1 MLPTTRTSVNYLDGR
16 GASSLKAG
24 VKKTSTIHAA
34 DFETTTDPDDCRV
47 WHWGFAPIDD
57 PDNMAWGTTIES
69 FFEHLSTGNSTT
81 YFHNLGFD
89 GRFIIDHLL
98 RRGFK
103 HTEERTAS
111 RNEFTTLISSSN
123 KIFTITIR
131 WANGH
136 RTEFRDSFKKIPMS
150 LARVAKTFNTRET
163 KGVIDYHKPRP
174 IGYEPDADEIEYLRD
189 DVQILAEALAT
200 VIGEG
205 MKRLTIG
212 ADSMAE
218 YKRTIGTKSYNRY
231 FPVLSHEM
239 DAEIRKALRGG
250 FTYADP
256 RYSKRLVGK
265 GSVYDVNS
273 LYPSVMFNE
282 LIPYGE
288 PIFAPGR
295 VETTEDRPLAIVSLT
310 ITAKLKK
317 DHIPCIQLKG
327 SSIFQASEY
336 IRSIDE
342 PTTIVAT
349 NIDWELYNDHYD
361 IDVLEYGGGWLFH
374 ATYGL
379 FDTFINKWSNIKAN
393 SEGGRREIAK
403 LIMNNLFG
411 KFTTNPDVTSKVPVM
426 GEDGVVH
433 YVLGDPER
441 RTPVYTA
448 AGVFITSHARNK
460 TVRSAQEN
468 YDTFA
473 YADTDSL
480 HLMTQ
485 DKPKG
490 ITIHPTELGAWK
502 HEYNY
507 QEAMFLVPKRYLE
520 KMDDGSFHVA
530 FAGMPRD
537 VASQFTFDDMVQGRQ
552 LVGKNTPK
560 YVRGGVALVPQKFEL
575 AW

>member
-1 MLPTTRTSVNYLDGR
+1 
-16 GASSLKAG
+16 
-24 VKKTSTIHAA
+24 
-34 DFETTTDPDDCRV
+34 
-47 WHWGFAPIDD
+47 
-57 PDNMAWGTTIES
+57 MAWGTDIGS
-69 FFEHLSTGNSTT
+69 FFDYISEGNSTT

-89 GRFIIDHLL
+89 GRFIIDALFNH
-98 RRGFK
+98 GFMHATTRSPK
-103 HTEERTAS
+103 PG
-111 RNEFTTLISSSN
+111 EFTTLISSSN

-131 WANGH
+131 WENGH
-136 RTEFRDSFKKIPMS
+136 RTEFRDSLKKIPMS
-150 LARVAKTFNTRET
+150 LARVAKTFGMEES
-163 KGVIDYHKPRP
+163 KGEIDYHKPRP
-174 IGYEPDADEIEYLRD
+174 VGYEPTPEEIEYLRL
-189 DVQILAEALAT
+189 DVAILANGLAT
-200 VIGEG
+200 VIEEG
-205 MKRLTIG
+205 MTRLTVG
-212 ADSMAE
+212 ADAMAE
-218 YKRTIGTKSYNRY
+218 YKRTIGNKSYDRY

-239 DAEIRKALRGG
+239 DAEIRRALRGG

-256 RYSKRLVGK
+256 RFSRRVVGS

-273 LYPSVMFNE
+273 LYPSVMFYD

-288 PIFAPGR
+288 PKFVPGK
-295 VETTEDRPLAIVSLT
+295 VTTSESHPLAIISLT
-310 ITAKLKK
+310 ITARLKP

-336 IRSIDE
+336 IHVIEE

-349 NIDWELYNDHYD
+349 NIDWALYHDHYD
-361 IDVLEYGGGWLFH
+361 IEVYEYGGGWLFQAAH
-374 ATYGL
+374 GL

-403 LIMNNLFG
+403 LILNNLYG
-411 KFTTNPDVTSKVPVM
+411 KFTTNPDVTSKIPVM
-426 GEDGVVH
+426 GDDGVVR

-460 TVRSAQEN
+460 TIRSAQEN

-485 DKPKG
+485 DAPKG
-490 ITIHPTELGAWK
+490 LTIHASELGAWK
-502 HEYNY
+502 HEYAFK
-507 QEAMFLVPKRYLE
+507 EAMFLVPKRYLE
-520 KMDDGSFHVA
+520 KLDYKIAADGSRDHSISDHFHVA

-537 VASQFTFDDMVQGRQ
+537 VAAQFTFDDMVQGRQ

-560 YVRGGVALVPQKFEL
+560 YVPGGVALVPAKFEL